1 MKEKMLLPV
10 LQKPILGMEI
20 LSVLVALCSL
30 KSVNEVWSWITILSC
45 VAVRC
50 VVMIYYLYATRYQI
64 WGLGELYTVLPFSKK
79 KKTELLIF
87 SSEKGLW
94 LRSAIVMGMVVV
106 FGMPQYV
113 WFEIG
118 FLFLCC
124 LLQNIE
130 FCFLSK
136 SAAVNIPLYIEV
148 ILCFAEFFL
157 LAFGCFLQE
166 IVAMNGTQWL
176 PGIRSGRIAFLL
188 IAGVSYVVIR
198 TLSKKYMGKGV

>member
-1 MKEKMLLPV
+1 MKEKMLFPV

-20 LSVLVALCSL
+20 LSVLVALWRL
-30 KSVNEVWSWITILSC
+30 KSADEVWSWITILSC

-64 WGLGELYTVLPFSKK
+64 LGLGELYTVLPFSKK
-79 KKTELLIF
+79 KRTELLVF
-87 SSEKGLW
+87 SAEKGLW
-94 LRSAIVMGMVVV
+94 IRSAITIGMVAI

-113 WFEIG
+113 WFEMG

-157 LAFGCFLQE
+157 LVFGCFLQE
-166 IVAMNGTQWL
+166 VVAMNGKQWL

-188 IAGVSYVVIR
+188 IAGVGYVVIR
-198 TLSKKYMGKGV
+198 KLSKKYMGQGV